1 MRCRLFSGV
10 SLRMNPPCPYNK
22 NRRLSLEVKRLATK
36 HEQILSYIDSLP
48 VGEKISVRR
57 IAKEMKVSEGTAYRA
72 IKEAENKGFV
82 STIERVGTI
91 RIEQKKK
98 ENIEKLTYAEV
109 VNVIDGQVLGGK
121 AGLHKTLNKFVIG
134 AMELDAMM
142 RYTAAGNL
150 LIVGNRI
157 NAHRQ
162 ALEAGA
168 AVLVTGGFN
177 TDDSIIELADMLEL
191 PILST
196 SYDTFTVAAMINRAI
211 YDQLI
216 KKEIVLVEDI
226 LTPADRT
233 VTLSPKD
240 KLEKWYEKNYETGHG
255 RFPVIDQQMKIHG
268 ILTSKDI
275 AGHDRS
281 VPIEKVMTKN
291 PVTVIGKTSVASA
304 AQMMVWEG
312 IEVLP
317 VTDGHHRLIGMI
329 SRQDVLKA
337 LQMVQKQPQV
347 GEKLDDIVSRGF
359 KEEEDDK
366 TPAVYQYEVTPQMT
380 NQLGTISYGVFTT
393 ILTQAASRFLRSRKR
408 GELVIESITIFF
420 LKPVQMESVIEVKP
434 RILEAGRKFGKME
447 VEVSSQSG
455 IVSKA
460 MLMVQLMER
469 S

>member
-1 MRCRLFSGV
+1 M
-10 SLRMNPPCPYNK
+10 
-22 NRRLSLEVKRLATK
+22 ATK
-36 HEQILSYIDSLP
+36 HEQILSYIDSLD

-72 IKEAENKGFV
+72 IKDAENKGFV

-109 VNVIDGQVLGGK
+109 VNVIDGQVLGGR

-168 AVLVTGGFN
+168 AVLVTGGFS
-177 TDDSIIELADMLEL
+177 TDEQIIQLADQLEL

-196 SYDTFTVAAMINRAI
+196 SYDTFTVAALINRAI

-226 LTPADRT
+226 LTPIERT
-233 VTLSPKD
+233 VYLSPED

-255 RFPVIDQQMKIHG
+255 RFPVADDQMKIHG

-275 AGHDRS
+275 VGHDRS
-281 VPIEKVMTKN
+281 TPIEKVMTKQ
-291 PVTVIGKTSVASA
+291 PLTVIGKTSVASA

-317 VTDGHHRLIGMI
+317 VVDDHEKLIGMI

-337 LQMVQKQPQV
+337 LQMIQKQPQV
-347 GEKLDDIVSRGF
+347 GEKLDDVVSRGF
-359 KEEEDDK
+359 KETDTEKPK
-366 TPAVYQYEVTPQMT
+366 TDAVYQYEVTPQMT
-380 NQLGTISYGVFTT
+380 NQLGNISYGVFTQ
-393 ILTQAASRFLRSRKR
+393 ILIESANRFLKSHKK
-408 GELVIESITIFF
+408 GELIVESLSVYF
-420 LKPVQMESVIEVKP
+420 LKPVQMESTIQIKP
-434 RILEAGRKFGKME
+434 NILEVGRKFGKLE
-447 VEVSSQSG
+447 VEVYHQAN
-455 IVSKA
+455 IVGKA

-469 S
+469 G

>member
-1 MRCRLFSGV
+1 M
-10 SLRMNPPCPYNK
+10 
-22 NRRLSLEVKRLATK
+22 ATK
-36 HEQILSYIDSLP
+36 HEQILSYIDSLD

-72 IKEAENKGFV
+72 IKDAENKGFV

-109 VNVIDGQVLGGK
+109 VNVIDGQVLGGR

-168 AVLVTGGFN
+168 AVLVTGGFS
-177 TDDSIIELADMLEL
+177 TDDEIIQLADELEL

-196 SYDTFTVAAMINRAI
+196 SYDTFTVAALINRAI

-226 LTPADRT
+226 LTPIERT
-233 VTLSPKD
+233 IYLSPED

-255 RFPVIDQQMKIHG
+255 RFPVADDQMKIHG

-281 VPIEKVMTKN
+281 TPIEKVMTKN
-291 PVTVIGKTSVASA
+291 PLTVIGKTSVASA

-317 VTDGHHRLIGMI
+317 VVNDHAKLIGMI

-337 LQMVQKQPQV
+337 LQMIQKQPQV
-347 GEKLDDIVSRGF
+347 GEKLDDVVSRGF
-359 KEEEDDK
+359 KETETEKPK
-366 TPAVYQYEVTPQMT
+366 TDAVYQYEVSPQMT
-380 NQLGTISYGVFTT
+380 NQLGNISYGVFTQ
-393 ILTQAASRFLRSRKR
+393 ILIESANRFLKSHKK
-408 GELVIESITIFF
+408 GELIVESLSVYF
-420 LKPVQMESVIEVKP
+420 LKPVQMESTIQIKP
-434 RILEAGRKFGKME
+434 NILEVGRKFGKLE
-447 VEVSSQSG
+447 VEVYHQSN
-455 IVSKA
+455 IVGKA

-469 S
+469 G

>member
-1 MRCRLFSGV
+1 M
-10 SLRMNPPCPYNK
+10 
-22 NRRLSLEVKRLATK
+22 ATK

-240 KLEKWYEKNYETGHG
+240 KLEKWYEKNEETGHG
-255 RFPVIDQQMKIHG
+255 RFPVIDGQMKIHG
-268 ILTSKDI
+268 ILTPKDI

-317 VTDGHHRLIGMI
+317 VTDGNHRLIGMI

-337 LQMVQKQPQV
+337 LQMIQKQPQV